1 MAAVAA
7 VASADVGSVLK
18 RRPHTRCLLNLS
30 TGGDDGCR
38 LLDFEM
44 LTRTRR
50 VAAEVLGKSGSNL
63 KKSSVLIT
71 LEVS

>member
-1 MAAVAA
+1 MAVAA
-7 VASADVGSVLK
+7 VVVSADVGSVLK

-63 KKSSVLIT
+63 KKKT
-71 LEVS
+71 LF